1 MNTLRAKIALLLVSS
16 IVAVVMFMTLATM
29 YIFKAPDE
37 EVINLLARQL
47 ILMERLAA
55 NDPEGRALVQ
65 NPASGLPDERQT
77 NIFSSVT
84 ARLGSPLDVIV
95 TRKDGLEGRWF
106 QAASVRVGSRGWLIV
121 DLDLP
126 PNIERLWWLAFITIG
141 VGGVAVLA
149 ANRMIRPLVMLES
162 AVEMVSSDGIL
173 PHLPERGPAEV
184 RATAVALNSLST
196 RLRRA
201 VESRMRLIAGAGH
214 DFRTPLTRMRLRA
227 EFVADEEERELW
239 FRDIKELDHIADSAI
254 ELVREESTSA
264 LSEVICI
271 EGLVG
276 SVATELQEQDF
287 KIEVSGTAKA
297 CVKGN
302 RVALSRALRN
312 LLINAATHGERGRVS
327 VTGGATARIVI
338 CDDGPGISPDLLDQ
352 VFEPF
357 FRTNPARIQNIP
369 GAGLGLTI
377 SREIIRRAGGDIK
390 ISNGRDGGLVQVVE
404 LPTIANL

>member
-1 MNTLRAKIALLLVSS
+1 
-16 IVAVVMFMTLATM
+16 
-29 YIFKAPDE
+29 
-37 EVINLLARQL
+37 
-47 ILMERLAA
+47 
-55 NDPEGRALVQ
+55 
-65 NPASGLPDERQT
+65 
-77 NIFSSVT
+77 
-84 ARLGSPLDVIV
+84 
-95 TRKDGLEGRWF
+95 
-106 QAASVRVGSRGWLIV
+106 LIV

-126 PNIERLWWLAFITIG
+126 PNIERLWWLAFITVG

-162 AVEMVSSDGIL
+162 AVEMVSADGIL

-184 RATAVALNSLST
+184 RATAAALNSLST

-239 FRDIKELDHIADSAI
+239 LRDIKELDHIADSAI
-254 ELVREESTSA
+254 ELVREESTNA
-264 LSEVICI
+264 VSEVICI

-287 KIEVSGTAKA
+287 KIEVSDTAKA

-327 VTGGATARIVI
+327 ITGGATARIVI

-357 FRTNPARIQNIP
+357 FRTSPARIQSIP

-377 SREIIRRAGGDIK
+377 SREIIRQAGGDIK

-404 LPTIANL
+404 LPTIANP